1 MRVRVVG
8 EELHKFRIKTLEL
21 CYELSE
27 GNPLNN
33 VSTQALAEK
42 LGIKDPNDIKFLG
55 AIKYLADKEFL
66 KLHKSGYLSKPVRV
80 THLGIDEVELNFP
93 SLVE

>member
-1 MRVRVVG
+1 MRMRVVG

-21 CYELSE
+21 CYKLSE
-27 GNPLNN
+27 GNSLNDI
-33 VSTQALAEK
+33 SIQGLAEK
-42 LGIKDPNDIKFLG
+42 LGIKDSHDTKLLG
-55 AIKYLADKEFL
+55 AVQYLADKGFL
-66 KLHKSGYLSKPVRV
+66 RLHQSGSMSMPVRV